1 MTSARNKRTHVLL
14 FFDVR
19 LHIWFFSSALA
30 EAAIAFKR
38 LGSTTT
44 TTTTTATTTT
54 TNKQTKKDNNV
65 SVETREVSDSPE

>member
-1 MTSARNKRTHVLL
+1 MTSARNNRTHVLL

-44 TTTTTATTTT
+44 TTTTTTT